1 MSYSIDQRQKV
12 LVALESEPSS
22 EVVADQ
28 FGVSGSFV
36 RKLRARVR
44 LTGDP
49 APLSPPGK
57 ARIVDPQGEEVLRAL
72 VEKRPDATLDMLLR
86 LFPRHGG
93 RKVSDTTIWRT
104 LCRMGMSLKK
114 RPSSPLSAI
123 DRMSLPPESSSGKRK
138 KRGTLP
144 D

>member
-1 MSYSIDQRQKV
+1 M
-12 LVALESEPSS
+12 LAALEKEPSS
-22 EVVADQ
+22 NVVAAR

-36 RKLRARVR
+36 RKLRQKVKV
-44 LTGDP
+44 TGKVAATP
-49 APLSPPGK
+49 PPGK
-57 ARIVDPQGEEVLRAL
+57 ERFVDARGETILRQL
-72 VEKRPDATLDMLLR
+72 VEQRPDATLDALVR

-114 RPSSPLSAI
+114 RPFTQLNVTGQMLSSAE
-123 DRMSLPPESSSGKRK
+123 PPFKKRK
-138 KRGTLP
+138 RRGIQH